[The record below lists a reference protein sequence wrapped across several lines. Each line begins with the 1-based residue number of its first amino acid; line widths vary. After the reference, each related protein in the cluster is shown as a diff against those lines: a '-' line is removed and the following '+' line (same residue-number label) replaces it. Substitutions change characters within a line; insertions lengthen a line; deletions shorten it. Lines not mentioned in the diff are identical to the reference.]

1 MGPVLIWGGKGLG
14 RCPPSRVSSPSLLPL
29 QGDDEDFSVV
39 PTQSPSQ
46 VQRNLESRSQEEIN
60 RKVGGRK
67 GLIGGVGGGRGGE
80 GFGGGKGGVPPSSED
95 TASFSPCLL
104 NFFSLFGLFPLL
116 FLYLFSLFCFP
127 TGDRA
132 GAVLACERPE
142 ENPY

>member
-60 RKVGGRK
+60 RKVGGEEGSYWGAGRRK
-67 GLIGGVGGGRGGE
+67 GRGE
-80 GFGGGKGGVPPSSED
+80 VWRGGVPPSSED